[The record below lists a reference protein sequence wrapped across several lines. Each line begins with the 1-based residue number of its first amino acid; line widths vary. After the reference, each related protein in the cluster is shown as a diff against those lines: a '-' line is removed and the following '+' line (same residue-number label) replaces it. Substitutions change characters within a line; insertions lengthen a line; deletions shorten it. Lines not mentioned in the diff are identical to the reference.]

1 MESCTDQR
9 ILIVDD
15 DRTLLDSLTRWI
27 KHELKCEVHCAADR
41 EEAEALLDCYQY
53 ALVMTDL
60 SLSSQRLEGLDL
72 IERVEDTPPKLR
84 PRIITLTG
92 HGSQEIR
99 ARALKKGTDAF
110 FEKPAPIKEVLA
122 AARELLGAAS
132 ASHPATP
139 QAEDGLLAKLLHSSV
154 IEPWVQ
160 PIFRIRPSDQAI
172 VGVECLSRGPKG
184 TPFERPD
191 ALFAYARR
199 KRAED
204 SLDRRCIFL
213 ALKAA
218 TTLPKHLRVSVN
230 VHASTL
236 GRRKDFA
243 RWLRSCASKN
253 LFPLDRL
260 TVEIVEH
267 APVWN
272 ESQFLRVLSDLR
284 NAGVKIALDDIGLG
298 HSNYRMILDVHPDY
312 LKIDRYFVQGCGQD
326 HDRRAVIAS
335 IVKLATDL
343 GGLVVAEGAAN
354 EDDHLALATLGVEL
368 SQSFLLSRP
377 VPTSEFDL
385 ERALAASRL
394 SPPSQ
399 DCLRPEDL

>member
-1 MESCTDQR
+1 LEGCTDQR
-9 ILIVDD
+9 VLIVDD
-15 DRTLLDSLTRWI
+15 DRVLLDSLTRWI
-27 KHELKCEVHCAADR
+27 TRELKCEVHCAADR

-72 IERVEDTPPKLR
+72 IDRVEDTPPHLR
-84 PRIITLTG
+84 PKLITLTG
-92 HGSQEIR
+92 HGSEEIR
-99 ARALKKGTDAF
+99 SQALRKGTDAF
-110 FEKPAPIKEVLA
+110 FEKPAPIKEILA
-122 AARELLGAAS
+122 AARELLGSDGAPSAAL
-132 ASHPATP
+132 P
-139 QAEDGLLAKLLHSSV
+139 AEDGLLATLLHSPV
-154 IEPWVQ
+154 IAPWVQ
-160 PIFRIRPSDQAI
+160 PIFRIRPGDRAI

-184 TPFERPD
+184 TPFEQAD
-191 ALFAYARR
+191 AMFAYARR

-204 SLDRRCIFL
+204 SLDRRCISL

-218 TTLPKHLRVSVN
+218 STLPKHLRVSVN

-236 GRRKDFA
+236 GRCKDLA
-243 RWLRSCASKN
+243 RWLRSCASDSS
-253 LFPLDRL
+253 FSLDRL
-260 TVEIVEH
+260 TLEIVEH

-272 ESQFLRVLSDLR
+272 ESEFLRVLSDLR

-312 LKIDRYFVQGCGQD
+312 LKIDRYFVQGCALD

-335 IVKLATDL
+335 IVMLATDL

-354 EDDHLALATLGVEL
+354 EDDLLALGALGVEL

-377 VPTSEFDL
+377 VPMSEFDL
-385 ERALAASRL
+385 ERALAASHPTNQNRL
-394 SPPSQ
+394 KQ
-399 DCLRPEDL
+399 EDR